1 MARLM
6 SEISFHEATRGVFE
20 ETYFFGVKKI
30 NKIYLHTRDCLRLK
44 SKGEFESEIENY
56 KVVVGLGWIFH

>member
-6 SEISFHEATRGVFE
+6 SEISFHEATRGVFK

-30 NKIYLHTRDCLRLK
+30 NKIYLHTRDLRLK

-56 KVVVGLGWIFH
+56 KAVVGLGWKFH